1 MINIVDDKHY
11 VYDKLSGNR
20 CNKLDKKLSNV
31 TAVGSGANNILRKL
45 ITATLSFLV

>member
-1 MINIVDDKHY
+1 MTSIMCIKND

-20 CNKLDKKLSNV
+20 CNKLDKKLSSV
-31 TAVGSGANNILRKL
+31 TAVESGGNNILRKL